1 MAESEE
7 REDYA
12 AEHEHAEQVTRAAKE
27 KGGHGDRGSEHDA
40 VTPQLRKRDDRDE

>member
-12 AEHEHAEQVTRAAKE
+12 AEHEHAEQVTESAKKE
-27 KGGHGDRGSEHDA
+27 RGHGERGSEHDS
-40 VTPQLRKRDDRDE
+40 VTPQLRKRADRDE